1 MTLDDRPAKV
11 EVTLTAALKDCS
23 GAPVRAGALL
33 VDERGRVWRVQD
45 TDSSTAAQ
53 GLALAVQLRFSRWRG
68 QWVPIAG
75 GISTFIRANHCFV
88 VVEDDLGSTK
98 HNEALWLEKS
108 LDRVAK
114 DARWRRQHAD

>member
-1 MTLDDRPAKV
+1 MTGRPAGSGHAM
-11 EVTLTAALKDCS
+11 TAAIKDCS

-33 VDERGRVWRVQD
+33 VDERGRVWGVQD
-45 TDSSTAAQ
+45 TDSSTEAQ
-53 GLALAVQLRFSRWRG
+53 GLALVVQLRFSRWRG
-68 QWVPIAG
+68 QWVPAGG
-75 GISTFIRANHCFV
+75 GISTFIRANQCFV

-108 LDRVAK
+108 LDRVAQ